1 MCAMARCLSVLQ
13 YIADTPLLY
22 RNGWTSARNQHRMAV
37 RDSALLVPNKE
48 PREIK
53 NDEILVDC
61 LVASAK
67 CTQAILLARRDFCVP
82 CMRLNYI

>member
-1 MCAMARCLSVLQ
+1 MYAMMARCLSVLQ

-67 CTQAILLARRDFCVP
+67 CILHPRRDFCVP
-82 CMRLNYI
+82 CMRLN

>member
-1 MCAMARCLSVLQ
+1 MYAMMARCLSVLQ

-22 RNGWTSARNQHRMAV
+22 RNGWTSARNQHRVIV

-67 CTQAILLARRDFCVP
+67 GILHPRRDFCVP
-82 CMRLNYI
+82 CMRLN